1 MLFTV
6 RMACPED
13 AEEIVPWTTDT
24 FEWGDYVVDQFDQ
37 WSTDPNGLL
46 MVGVDD
52 GDTAIS
58 MSRAAMVS
66 PIEAWFQGARVRED
80 WRREGV
86 AGAMAAFGA
95 DWARERGAR
104 VARLIV
110 EEANEPARK
119 QVEHDGFRN
128 VGDWVRARRA
138 VGEASP
144 LPAGNGGRRVPAQE
158 QLVRAHASE
167 AVPAYMSWS
176 AGSLAR
182 PSRGLFAVGWT
193 WRRLAQSDLEQAAK
207 HEALWTA
214 RSGWVMAAM
223 SDAQL
228 EVGWLETREDDAVD
242 LLRAIVDLASKLDAE
257 GFDVTMPATPWLTA
271 AARRAG
277 CELLP
282 LTVYE
287 TSL

>member
-1 MLFTV
+1 
-6 RMACPED
+6 
-13 AEEIVPWTTDT
+13 
-24 FEWGDYVVDQFDQ
+24 
-37 WSTDPNGLL
+37 
-46 MVGVDD
+46 
-52 GDTAIS
+52 
-58 MSRAAMVS
+58 
-66 PIEAWFQGARVRED
+66 
-80 WRREGV
+80 
-86 AGAMAAFGA
+86 
-95 DWARERGAR
+95 
-104 VARLIV
+104 
-110 EEANEPARK
+110 
-119 QVEHDGFRN
+119 
-128 VGDWVRARRA
+128 
-138 VGEASP
+138 
-144 LPAGNGGRRVPAQE
+144 
-158 QLVRAHASE
+158 
-167 AVPAYMSWS
+167 MSWS

>member
-1 MLFTV
+1 MPYSIRPARAGDKAAIASFTQ
-6 RMACPED
+6 
-13 AEEIVPWTTDT
+13 DT
-24 FEWGDYVVDQFDQ
+24 FEWGDYVVDQFDR
-37 WSTDPNGLL
+37 WSSDPNGLL
-46 MVGVDD
+46 IVGVDD
-52 GDTAIS
+52 DDMAIS
-58 MSRAAMVS
+58 MSRTAMLS
-66 PIEAWFQGARVRED
+66 PVEAWFQGARVRED
-80 WRREGV
+80 WRRKGV
-86 AGAMAAFGA
+86 AGAMAAYGA
-95 DWARERGAR
+95 QWARERGAR

-110 EEANEPARK
+110 EEGNEAAGK

-128 VGDWVRARRA
+128 VGDWVRASRT

-144 LPAGNGGRRVPAQE
+144 LPAGNGGQRVSAQE

-182 PSRGLFAVGWT
+182 PSRGMFAVGWT

-223 SDAQL
+223 SNDLL
-228 EVGWLETREDDAVD
+228 EVGWLETRKEDAAD
-242 LLRAIVDLASKLDAE
+242 LLRGIVDLASKLEAE
-257 GFDVTMPATPWLTA
+257 SFSVTVPATPWLTT

-277 CELLP
+277 CELSP
-282 LTVYE
+282 ITVYE